1 MKNGYTVAAVL
12 ATNLFLAGTAALA
25 ASNEAI
31 KRNNFGAE
39 LVKQD
44 RLDEAVNEFQSAI
57 LADPRYAAAHLNLAF
72 TYDRLGRADEAILA
86 YKKAAELDPSNGT
99 VLNNLGVLYIKKE
112 MYDQAISVL
121 EQGLKVDQA
130 NPTLQKNLEIAK
142 KNRDNLTERDARI
155 ANARKQA
162 AAQPKDPRAAYNV
175 ARLYAAFDMPV
186 PALEWLGKA
195 PATGLRRSPVRARG
209 SGDGGSP
216 DRPPVHTAP
225 GKPLT
230 GQRAF
235 SRSISEAF
243 TSARNRARCSA
254 RSLYIRSG
262 CHCTAIVKASPGPS
276 IPSTIPSSTLSAPT
290 TKPGAR
296 SLTN

>member
-1 MKNGYTVAAVL
+1 MKNRYTVAAVL
-12 ATNLFLAGTAALA
+12 ATTLFLAGTAALA

-44 RLDEAVNEFQSAI
+44 RLDEAAKEFQSAI

-121 EQGLKVDQA
+121 EQGVKVDQA

-142 KNRDNLTERDARI
+142 KNRDNLTEREARI
-155 ANARKQA
+155 ANAQKQTA
-162 AAQPKDPRAAYNV
+162 AKPKDPQAAYNL
-175 ARLYAAFDMPV
+175 ARVYAAFDMPD

-195 PATGLRRSPVRARG
+195 LQLGFDDLRFAREDPALTGLRTDPRFTR
-209 SGDGGSP
+209 
-216 DRPPVHTAP
+216 
-225 GKPLT
+225 LLE
-230 GQRAF
+230 
-235 SRSISEAF
+235 SR
-243 TSARNRARCSA
+243 
-254 RSLYIRSG
+254 
-262 CHCTAIVKASPGPS
+262 
-276 IPSTIPSSTLSAPT
+276 
-290 TKPGAR
+290 
-296 SLTN
+296 